1 MTFDKC
7 LKSSSSELPL
17 QVQGSS
23 GQDGLTF
30 SRSLTVSSSELAAS
44 AACKC
49 TQKKS
54 VRVNPPHECEVNL
67 PFLASASGISFVYHI
82 DLTRGRG

>member
-1 MTFDKC
+1 MVVVPGCPWMTFDKC

-23 GQDGLTF
+23 GQDGLTIG
-30 SRSLTVSSSELAAS
+30 RRLTSNSSELAAS

-49 TQKKS
+49 TQRMFGS
-54 VRVNPPHECEVNL
+54 SET
-67 PFLASASGISFVYHI
+67 AS
-82 DLTRGRG
+82 